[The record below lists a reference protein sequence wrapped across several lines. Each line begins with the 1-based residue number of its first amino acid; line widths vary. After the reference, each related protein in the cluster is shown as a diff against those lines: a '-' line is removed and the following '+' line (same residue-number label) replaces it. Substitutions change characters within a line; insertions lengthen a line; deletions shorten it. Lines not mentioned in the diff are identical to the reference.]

1 MREMHRNKGM
11 LVNQVKGEL
20 EEQVDKE
27 SGHPLSI
34 PLEKVVETVMREK
47 GRLTASPWKTQ

>member
-1 MREMHRNKGM
+1 MREIHRNKGM

-34 PLEKVVETVMREK
+34 PCLNEKSIWYYLIRKM
-47 GRLTASPWKTQ
+47 